1 VVVVIAYDIGDGRRR
16 QEVSVVLEA
25 CGARV
30 QYSVF
35 ECVVAS
41 VEVLV
46 EVIGRIESIV
56 DEDDDQVRFYV
67 LGAGVEPRIVGNRRL
82 QERQPFWIL

>member
-1 VVVVIAYDIGDGRRR
+1 MLVVVAYDIADSRRR
-16 QEVSVVLEA
+16 QEVSAVLEA

-41 VEVLV
+41 VEILR
-46 EVIGRIESIV
+46 EVIEQVATIV
-56 DEDDDQVRFYV
+56 DEDEDQVRFYS
-67 LGAGVEPRIVGNRRL
+67 LGAGVEPHIVGNRRL